1 MSTKLSVTEVV
12 RHFSEY
18 INRITY
24 RGEHFLLLRGKKAV
38 AELGPAPTG
47 KHLGELPDL
56 LRSLPHLPKIEA
68 DSFAEDLSKARSLI
82 SKEKLRDPWES

>member
-38 AELGPAPTG
+38 AELKPAPTG
-47 KHLGELPDL
+47 KHLEELPDL
-56 LRSLPHLPKIEA
+56 LRSLPHLSKTEA
-68 DSFAEDLSKARSLI
+68 DEFAADILKARKIL